1 VESIKNFLKTER
13 SIELD
18 KYMEIVLNIAL
29 LSMVASV
36 LINTYLYLY

>member
-1 VESIKNFLKTER
+1 MESIKNFLKTER
-13 SIELD
+13 SVELD

>member
-1 VESIKNFLKTER
+1 MESIKNFLKTER
-13 SIELD
+13 SVEVD

>member
-1 VESIKNFLKTER
+1 MESIKNFLKTER